1 MFVFVDF
8 CNLMLSFDFLW
19 NEEAFLVLFKSEG
32 ALSLLAA
39 EMEIPTIKSTF
50 KISNTKQN
58 LPFLVYIQVN
68 SCEEDRLELATR
80 LIAMRQFLRGDH
92 DIRSSLHSLPFLCQH
107 FGYLRWT
114 KKEHQQKMW
123 KSLQLIIV
131 QPLRRVANTRALNDR
146 IISASRNFTWFLET
160 FPGRQCTQIKLKVQ
174 LFYE

>member
-19 NEEAFLVLFKSEG
+19 NEEAFLELFKSEG

-80 LIAMRQFLRGDH
+80 LIAMRQFL
-92 DIRSSLHSLPFLCQH
+92 
-107 FGYLRWT
+107 
-114 KKEHQQKMW
+114 
-123 KSLQLIIV
+123 
-131 QPLRRVANTRALNDR
+131 
-146 IISASRNFTWFLET
+146 
-160 FPGRQCTQIKLKVQ
+160 
-174 LFYE
+174 